1 VSAPPELDH
10 AHLAAVSTVG
20 AVPSTGMARVR
31 AYVELGK
38 PRITA
43 MVLLTTAVGLALA
56 PGKVPTVTTIATL
69 VGMAL
74 VVAGANAFNMLLER
88 DTDAKMTRTRRR
100 PLPSGR
106 LEPEA
111 ALKFGAVTAALSVP
125 ILTFGANPLTGL
137 GGALSLVL
145 YVFVYT
151 PMKRRSATA
160 LLVGAIPG
168 AAPPLLGY
176 VAVTNRIDAA
186 ALSLFLVLFLWQIP
200 HFIAISL
207 YRTRDYANAGLKTVA
222 GEVGIDRAKERMLLH
237 SLLLVVVSLQV
248 ARTGIGTPF
257 YLGCALLLG
266 GGLAALAFYGLTRDA
281 GPRWA
286 RWFFLYTLVYLPA
299 LYIALLIGR

>member
-1 VSAPPELDH
+1 MSAQPEVDH
-10 AHLAAVSTVG
+10 AHVAALAPVR

-56 PGKVPTVTTIATL
+56 PGKVSTVTLLASL
-69 VGMAL
+69 AGMAL
-74 VVAGANAFNMLLER
+74 VVAGANALNMLLER
-88 DTDAKMTRTRRR
+88 DTDAKMARTRRR

-111 ALKFGAVTAALSVP
+111 ALKFGVATAALSVP
-125 ILTFGANPLTGL
+125 VLTFGANPLVGL
-137 GGALSLVL
+137 GGALSLIL
-145 YVFVYT
+145 YVFAYT
-151 PMKRRSATA
+151 PMKRRSAA
-160 LLVGAIPG
+160 SLLVGAIPG

-176 VAVTNRIDAA
+176 VAVTGRIDAA

-200 HFIAISL
+200 HTIAISL
-207 YRTRDYANAGLKTVA
+207 FRAREYSAAGLKTVA
-222 GEVGIDRAKERMLLH
+222 GEVGPERAKERILMH

-248 ARTGIGTPF
+248 ARTGIGTGF

-266 GGLAALAFYGLTRDA
+266 GGLAALAFYGLTHDA

-286 RWFFLYTLVYLPA
+286 RRFFLYTLVYLPA
-299 LYIALLIGR
+299 LFVALLIGR